1 MAFAKTLTLFCN
13 ELRETFPELKVAID
27 RALQITPAAY
37 WASWSKALDILL
49 KRDTAELFGDRKGF
63 LIGAV
68 RMTPALWAEI
78 SDATQL
84 AIWRYLRTLLLEA
97 VMELNVEGIDADAAQ
112 AIMAILTE
120 ERLDT
125 SSLAGGGATHSMA
138 AGVESDGAEAAE
150 EAQEMLSPLMD
161 RLKEM
166 FSKFTDASGAAAF
179 ADVPMPEIPEHLRNG
194 RIAKL
199 AEELA
204 KQFNPAEFGIDPTM
218 LEGDNVEDVLK
229 RLATLYQQNPEMLM
243 RGAKAVA
250 ERIKTKI
257 LGGSLDRDALVA
269 EAKEFVELF
278 KNHPLF
284 KDGIEKLNGFLG
296 PGGLAEM
303 FQSAGAGAGAPSER
317 LRAVQERLR
326 KKMAAR
332 RGR

>member
-13 ELRETFPELKVAID
+13 ELRETFPELKVGID
-27 RALQITPAAY
+27 RALLTTPAAY
-37 WASWSKALDILL
+37 WTSWSKVLGILL
-49 KRDTAELFGDRKGF
+49 TRDSAALFGDRKGF

-68 RMTPALWAEI
+68 RLTPALWSEI
-78 SDATQL
+78 SEATQR
-84 AIWRYLRTLLLEA
+84 AIWKYLRTLLLEA
-97 VMELNVEGIDADAAQ
+97 VMELNVEGLESDAAH
-112 AIMAILTE
+112 AIMTILTE
-120 ERLDT
+120 ERL
-125 SSLAGGGATHSMA
+125 
-138 AGVESDGAEAAE
+138 ESGGAEAAE

-166 FSKFTDASGAAAF
+166 FSKFTDASGSAAF

-204 KQFNPAEFGIDPTM
+204 KQFNPAEFGIDPSM
-218 LEGDNVEDVLK
+218 LEGENVEEVLK
-229 RLATLYQQNPEMLM
+229 RLATIYQQNPEMLM
-243 RGAKAVA
+243 QGAKTVA

-257 LGGSLDRDALVA
+257 LGGSLDREALVS

-278 KNHPLF
+278 KSHPLF
-284 KDGIEKLNGFLG
+284 KEGIEKLNGFLG

>member
-27 RALQITPAAY
+27 RALQTTPAAY

-49 KRDTAELFGDRKGF
+49 TRDTAALFGDRKGF

-68 RMTPALWAEI
+68 RMTPALWSEV
-78 SDATQL
+78 SENTQR
-84 AIWRYLRTLLLEA
+84 AVWRYLRTLLLEA
-97 VMELNVEGIDADAAQ
+97 VMELNVEGLEADATQ
-112 AIMAILTE
+112 AIMTILTE
-120 ERLDT
+120 ERL
-125 SSLAGGGATHSMA
+125 
-138 AGVESDGAEAAE
+138 ESGGAEAAE

-166 FSKFTDASGAAAF
+166 FSKFTDASGAAAAF

-204 KQFNPAEFGIDPTM
+204 AQFNPAEFGIDPEM
-218 LEGDNVEDVLK
+218 LKGDNVEDVLK
-229 RLATLYQQNPEMLM
+229 RLAELYQRNPEMLM
-243 RGAKAVA
+243 RGAKTVA

-284 KDGIEKLNGFLG
+284 KEGIEKLNGFLG

>member
-49 KRDTAELFGDRKGF
+49 TRDSAALHSDRKGF

-68 RMTPALWAEI
+68 RMTPALWSEI
-78 SDATQL
+78 SENTQR

-97 VMELNVEGIDADAAQ
+97 VMELNIDGLEADAAQ
-112 AIMAILTE
+112 KIMTILTE
-120 ERLDT
+120 ERL
-125 SSLAGGGATHSMA
+125 
-138 AGVESDGAEAAE
+138 ESGGAEAAE

-166 FSKFTDASGAAAF
+166 FSKFTDASGGAAAF

-204 KQFNPAEFGIDPTM
+204 AQFNPAEFGIDPEM
-218 LEGDNVEDVLK
+218 LKGDNVEDVLK
-229 RLATLYQQNPEMLM
+229 RLAELYQRNPEMLM
-243 RGAKAVA
+243 RGAKTVA

-284 KDGIEKLNGFLG
+284 KEGIEKLNGFLG

-303 FQSAGAGAGAPSER
+303 FQSAGAGTGAPSER

-332 RGR
+332 RGGGR